1 MFIAQLTARSLL
13 KQEDPGSN
21 TVISNFYEQL
31 TSNFERNDENDDDC
45 EPKLETMKRERW
57 ILAI

>member
-1 MFIAQLTARSLL
+1 MFIA
-13 KQEDPGSN
+13 QEDPGSN